1 MNVRS
6 PLALLAGAL
15 LLSACVKFGGKPPA
29 VLLNLTSV
37 EQVGADTRRTAGAG
51 EAVTI
56 AVPVVPQAIANARV
70 AVSDGPVQIAYVKD
84 AVWVEPPA
92 RLFQRLLSETVA
104 AKTGRV
110 VLDPRQFALDP
121 GVQLTGQLRSFGIDA
136 PSSKAVIIYDAA
148 LSRDRGRKVET
159 RRFEARV
166 DVGVI
171 DAVSSGRAL
180 NQAANRIAGEVA
192 SWIGGT

>member
-1 MNVRS
+1 MARI
-6 PLALLAGAL
+6 PIALLASAL
-15 LLSACVKFGGKPPA
+15 LLSACVKFGGKPPS
-29 VLLNLTSV
+29 VLLNLTSA
-37 EQVGADTRRTAGAG
+37 EQVAADTRRGAAAG

-56 AVPVVPQAIANARV
+56 AVPVVPQAISTTRV

-104 AKTGRV
+104 AKTGRI
-110 VLDPRQFALDP
+110 VLDPRQFSLDP
-121 GVQLTGQLRSFGIDA
+121 GVQVTGQLRSFGIDA
-136 PSSKAVIIYDAA
+136 PSGKAVVIYDAA
-148 LSRDRGRKVET
+148 LSRDRGKRIET
-159 RRFEARV
+159 RRFEARI

-192 SWIGGT
+192 AWISGG